1 LQSPLSIRRSV
12 KGWMN
17 GELVA
22 IALIGILIT
31 RELYGVSERRSRL
44 VLLAMDVIIV
54 PLIIFF
60 AYDVIQGILDVLG

>member
-1 LQSPLSIRRSV
+1 
-12 KGWMN
+12 MN